1 MVVTVTQDVED
12 PFGIDGFCQ
21 DFGGH
26 LSELLRRTV
35 EALLVAQLVLAG
47 LHRVLLRGLAPVAG
61 AHRPRGDDRGNHRTD
76 QSAGGHSRP
85 ELVVVRACVHSWLT
99 V

>member
-1 MVVTVTQDVED
+1 VVVTVTQDVED

-35 EALLVAQLVLAG
+35 EALLVRLSWSCSLSSRGFLRVCIASSCVALRRSLA
-47 LHRVLLRGLAPVAG
+47 
-61 AHRPRGDDRGNHRTD
+61 RTD
-76 QSAGGHSRP
+76 LAVMIGKSPH
-85 ELVVVRACVHSWLT
+85 
-99 V
+99 